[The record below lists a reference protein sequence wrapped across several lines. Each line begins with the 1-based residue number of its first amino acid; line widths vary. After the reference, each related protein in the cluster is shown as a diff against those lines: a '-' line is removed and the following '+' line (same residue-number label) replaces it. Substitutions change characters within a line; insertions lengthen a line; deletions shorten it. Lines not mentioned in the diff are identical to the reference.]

1 MFSVDLGGGIASR
14 EAFLMPVTGKRERSM
29 LAKNCLKVL
38 AAIAT
43 GTMVAHA
50 SAAVVLSENF
60 ESNPVVASTPP
71 AAANPNQPA
80 VAAYAGTPRFTGV
93 SVETGTGAG
102 FGNFVALDSA
112 GQSTFNDD
120 ASNVRGLHLFDGD
133 SAGGNTAPNARY
145 QFAAIGSGV
154 KVGNAVTPN
163 PTAPNFT
170 FSFDFNIGPGS
181 PDPEGTASSVNTFNA
196 IVRLD
201 NGASANAGPGLVI
214 DRNEDGDIFTRT
226 TGGNGAQIGF
236 DLADSTWFRAIFTIN
251 APAGTYSVQIVN
263 EAGTV
268 VSTLAGSTNLA
279 FEGNGDG
286 TPNDITEFTQI
297 FVTDNNGTGAGG
309 DFFMDNLQVE
319 TLVPEPASLGV
330 TALGAAAFIRRRR

>member
-1 MFSVDLGGGIASR
+1 
-14 EAFLMPVTGKRERSM
+14 M
-29 LAKNCLKVL
+29 LTKNCLSVL
-38 AAIAT
+38 AAVVA
-43 GTMVAHA
+43 GTAAHA

-60 ESNPVVASTPP
+60 ENNPVVASTPP

-80 VAAYAGTPRFTGV
+80 VAAYAGTPRFTGI

-102 FGNFVALDSA
+102 FGNFIALDSA

-133 SAGGNTAPNARY
+133 STGGNTAPNVRY

-163 PTAPNFT
+163 AAAPNFT
-170 FSFDFNIGPGS
+170 FAFDFNFGAGS
-181 PDPEGTASSVNTFNA
+181 PDPEGTNSAVNTFNA
-196 IVRLD
+196 VIRLD
-201 NGASANAGPGLVI
+201 NGAAATSGPGLVI

-236 DLADSTWFRAIFTIN
+236 DLADSTWFRAIFTVN

-263 EAGTV
+263 ELGNV

-309 DFFMDNLQVE
+309 DFVVDNLLVE
-319 TLVPEPASLGV
+319 TLVPEPASITVLAMG
-330 TALGAAAFIRRRR
+330 GASLLRRRR